1 MQEDYVQ
8 GLRPS
13 NTGFIDSFRTS
24 HYYSEFMSDKSTIPD
39 FMVFKVEF
47 GAMPGHKA
55 GRSIRT
61 SGAFLFV
68 SEHIR

>member
-1 MQEDYVQ
+1 
-8 GLRPS
+8 
-13 NTGFIDSFRTS
+13 
-24 HYYSEFMSDKSTIPD
+24 MSDKSTIPD